1 MQEQIKHVFV
11 IMQMG
16 TMMTELEI
24 AFSTTVLWLDN
35 RIAKNAGEQ
44 QKEDH

>member
-1 MQEQIKHVFV
+1 MNKLIKHAFV
-11 IMQMG
+11 IMPMG

-24 AFSTTVLWLDN
+24 VFSTTVLWLDN

-44 QKEDH
+44 QKEEH